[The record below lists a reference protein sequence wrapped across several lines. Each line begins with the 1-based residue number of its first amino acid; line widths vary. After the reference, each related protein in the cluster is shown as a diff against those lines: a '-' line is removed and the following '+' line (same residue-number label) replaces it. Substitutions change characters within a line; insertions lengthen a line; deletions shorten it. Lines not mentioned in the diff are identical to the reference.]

1 VTAPEQVVGPP
12 RRVRDG
18 DISLFELL
26 TPLIRRWRLIAGMA
40 LAGALLA
47 AAVLLLQRPVY
58 TGETTF
64 TPETSSSSS
73 LSGSLGGLAGLA
85 GLAGQFG
92 GLLPTSSSVSPD
104 FFAKVL
110 HSREILRPTLQT
122 EFPDPAAAR
131 PGARLPLLD
140 ILEVTGKTLEQR
152 LQKGARLLEK
162 LTEAVIDR
170 RTGIV
175 TLSVEM
181 PSRELAAAVANRMVE
196 LLNRFNLERRQS
208 QSREERRFSGDRLA
222 AAERELRTAEQAHLA
237 FLQRN
242 RAYSES
248 PLLTFEASRLSRE
261 VQVKQEVFLTLT
273 KSYEQ
278 ARIAE
283 VRDTPVLTVIDSAIP
298 PVMRTRPRRI
308 LGTIVGGLLAGML
321 GIALAYA
328 IDFRKKARS
337 ETRPDY
343 RELQEAWSEARRG
356 TAATLKRS

>member
-1 VTAPEQVVGPP
+1 
-12 RRVRDG
+12 
-18 DISLFELL
+18 
-26 TPLIRRWRLIAGMA
+26 
-40 LAGALLA
+40 
-47 AAVLLLQRPVY
+47 
-58 TGETTF
+58 
-64 TPETSSSSS
+64 
-73 LSGSLGGLAGLA
+73 
-85 GLAGQFG
+85 
-92 GLLPTSSSVSPD
+92 
-104 FFAKVL
+104 
-110 HSREILRPTLQT
+110 
-122 EFPDPAAAR
+122 
-131 PGARLPLLD
+131 
-140 ILEVTGKTLEQR
+140 
-152 LQKGARLLEK
+152 
-162 LTEAVIDR
+162 
-170 RTGIV
+170 
-175 TLSVEM
+175 M

-222 AAERELRTAEQAHLA
+222 SAERELRAAEQTYLA
-237 FLQRN
+237 FLERN
-242 RAYSES
+242 RAYTES
-248 PLLTFEASRLSRE
+248 PVLTFEATRLSRE

-283 VRDTPVLTVIDSAIP
+283 VRDTPVLTVIDPAVP

-337 ETRPDY
+337 EARPDY